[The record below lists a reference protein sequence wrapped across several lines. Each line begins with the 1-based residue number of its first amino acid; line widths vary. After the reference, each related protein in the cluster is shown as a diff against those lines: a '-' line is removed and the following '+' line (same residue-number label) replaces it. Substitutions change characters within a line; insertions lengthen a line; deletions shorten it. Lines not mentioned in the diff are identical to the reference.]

1 MNDVVSLLKDEF
13 DYLGEITSKEASDIF
28 NLSVE
33 DLNGYII
40 YSITN
45 ILEQSFDLK
54 KRIGDF
60 YVPILVDGT
69 SNKCNNFKITAL
81 GMNLLT
87 MCILKPPANY
97 IFMIEKLSLI
107 QDAKDCL
114 FMFLD

>member
-1 MNDVVSLLKDEF
+1 MDDVVSLLKDEF

-54 KRIGDF
+54 KKNR
-60 YVPILVDGT
+60 
-69 SNKCNNFKITAL
+69 
-81 GMNLLT
+81 
-87 MCILKPPANY
+87 
-97 IFMIEKLSLI
+97 
-107 QDAKDCL
+107 
-114 FMFLD
+114 